1 MFESEHHSSATAS
14 ESRSTLTTSYKSCI
28 TTPHVSNHNPV
39 CNPSLTLLLLCAVMI
54 ADHGAALARST
65 FFNKHL
71 EPRLE
76 SGSLDTPLIGQV
88 SELPSTADKRAVQV
102 REGYD
107 GI

>member
-1 MFESEHHSSATAS
+1 
-14 ESRSTLTTSYKSCI
+14 
-28 TTPHVSNHNPV
+28 
-39 CNPSLTLLLLCAVMI
+39 MI